1 MQLLYEETTMMT
13 KYEFADEYERRFD
26 GPLPKWMYDPMA
38 FQAKY
43 LEYCDEWE
51 AKYGGNYD
59 ED

>member
-1 MQLLYEETTMMT
+1 MMT

-38 FQAKY
+38 FRAKY

>member
-1 MQLLYEETTMMT
+1 MMT
-13 KYEFADEYERRFD
+13 KYEWADEYERRYER
-26 GPLPKWMYDPMA
+26 LPKWFFDPMTCK
-38 FQAKY
+38 AKY